1 MSHIEHIR
9 KIKLFIKV
17 SIIAVITILLIVL
30 GFFVNH
36 TSNFE
41 NATMKK
47 WPGLSEQQ
55 KIDTLHR
62 IIGNIENQELLIACV
77 NKIAQLEEAE
87 KMNIKS
93 ATTLCYNGIKLNS
106 TETNDDK
113 K

>member
-1 MSHIEHIR
+1 MSHSEHIR

-17 SIIAVITILLIVL
+17 SINAVITILLIVL
-30 GFFVNH
+30 GFFVKH

-41 NATMKK
+41 NANMKK
-47 WPGLSEQQ
+47 WTELSEQQ
-55 KIDTLHR
+55 KADTLQH
-62 IIGNIENQELLIACV
+62 IIKNIESQELLIACV
-77 NKIAQLEEAE
+77 NKIAQLEESE

-93 ATTLCYNGIKLNS
+93 ATTLCYNGIKLNI